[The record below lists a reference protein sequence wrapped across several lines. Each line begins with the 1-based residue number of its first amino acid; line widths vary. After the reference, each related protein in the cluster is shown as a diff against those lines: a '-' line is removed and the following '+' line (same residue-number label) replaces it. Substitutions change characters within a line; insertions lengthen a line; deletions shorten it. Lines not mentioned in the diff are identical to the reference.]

1 VSTEKHIQEFDE
13 LIREMASGAETPV
26 PPSVWEGVGSGTSGA
41 AGTGAAGVAGKAII
55 AKWAA
60 IVAGAAIVV
69 TAAVTLLNKE
79 PETPVSEET
88 VITQTEDQ
96 VTTDQESPSETIG
109 EKDAIEVS
117 PETGEASSQRNTESN
132 GSDINVQS
140 TTSGSAEAG
149 YTEATDGGST
159 ETPTMTDDT
168 QDGSA
173 DTPDDE
179 HGSVPHTIEM
189 SNVVCEGNTSEAVLR
204 SDNSENIYADG
215 VQWWLD
221 DKLVAVGGVRYN
233 FYFPRAGKHVLKLRF
248 TEDGHPVQIEHII
261 DVQRT
266 NASIVS
272 ESEKGRL
279 ILRAQGDV
287 AQQSW
292 FVNNIEVTAIDGVV
306 EYECENYS
314 DHDVVLIAVNDK
326 GCKDTIEETVEC
338 SWENKIDFD
347 AGDIFSPY
355 IKDGKN
361 DVFEVRLD
369 PVKSYHM
376 QIRSNSGRLVFET
389 TDQNEYWNG
398 QLMNEGEMLPEGR
411 YNYVLKYSNGGKE
424 ETKYGRLILVK

>member
-79 PETPVSEET
+79 PETPASEET

-96 VTTDQESPSETIG
+96 VTVDQESPSETIVENNATQVLPNSG
-109 EKDAIEVS
+109 ETS
-117 PETGEASSQRNTESN
+117 GEHNTEPIS
-132 GSDINVQS
+132 SYS
-140 TTSGSAEAG
+140 TDQIATSGSAETGDA
-149 YTEATDGGST
+149 EATDGAST
-159 ETPTMTDDT
+159 ETPGMNDV
-168 QDGSA
+168 
-173 DTPDDE
+173 TPDRSINTPDE
-179 HGSVPHTIEM
+179 HHGSVPHTIEM
-189 SNVVCEGNTSEAVLR
+189 SNVVCEGSTSEALLR
-204 SDNSENIYADG
+204 SENRANIYADG

-248 TEDGHPVQIEHII
+248 TENGHPVHIEHII

-272 ESEKGRL
+272 ESEKGRV

-314 DHDVVLIAVNDK
+314 DHDVVLIAANDK
-326 GCKDTIEETVEC
+326 GCKDTIEETVKC
-338 SWENKIDFD
+338 SWEDKIDFD

-398 QLMNEGEMLPEGR
+398 QLMNKGEMLPEGR